1 MVKPRSSSVSL
12 FRSGLGCKCPRC
24 GRGHLFSGY
33 LIVADKCDLCGLNF
47 QGQDAGDGPAVFI
60 ILILGFFVVGM
71 AVLFEVVVAPPMWL
85 HVLLWFPVTIGGS
98 IWLLRP
104 FKAVMIVLQYK
115 HGLLGSSRD
124 NELP

>member
-1 MVKPRSSSVSL
+1 MVEPRSSSVSL

-71 AVLFEVVVAPPMWL
+71 AVLFETSIP
-85 HVLLWFPVTIGGS
+85 FRSPVTVLVKGEHSDNSDPGS
-98 IWLLRP
+98 KQLNHSVCNG
-104 FKAVMIVLQYK
+104 FLQC
-115 HGLLGSSRD
+115 
-124 NELP
+124 